1 MKNYEEMSKDVF
13 NRIDE
18 YEREKKMKRA
28 KITKIAAAVTPVCAA
43 AVVGVGLWKGRVLTP
58 ENNPMT
64 SHDAETIV
72 TDTEQAATEK
82 SSTVADT
89 DMVTTEKS
97 VEATVAATVRNTDEE
112 ISGTK
117 TSVTVQNVTENSVIE
132 DVVTEVSR
140 NDSAETTEA
149 VIVETEPVTPK
160 TELADNVSINTSEVT
175 SNQPNEEITTT
186 TPIENDNS
194 NSDNDFCNIL
204 EVVEVDNV
212 RYVQGYADMS
222 YTPDVCLGSPT
233 EYNGPYTSRLDGIP
247 SLLYT
252 TKEDKDVLI
261 IKLENGGVIHLFK
274 ERR

>member
-1 MKNYEEMSKDVF
+1 MKNYEEMSNDVF

-18 YEREKKMKRA
+18 YEKEKKMKRA
-28 KITKIAAAVTPVCAA
+28 RMTKIAAAVTPVCAA
-43 AVVGVGLWKGRVLTP
+43 AVVGVGLWKGGVLTP
-58 ENNPMT
+58 DNNPIT
-64 SHDAETIV
+64 SNDAETIV
-72 TDTEQAATEK
+72 TDTEQAVTEK

-89 DMVTTEKS
+89 GRVTTGK
-97 VEATVAATVRNTDEE
+97 
-112 ISGTK
+112 ISGT
-117 TSVTVQNVTENSVIE
+117 TASVTVQDNTENSVV
-132 DVVTEVSR
+132 DNKVVTEVSQ
-140 NDSAETTEA
+140 NDSAETDVTIA
-149 VIVETEPVTPK
+149 ETEP
-160 TELADNVSINTSEVT
+160 ADNNSSVNTSEN
-175 SNQPNEEITTT
+175 NQPIEEITTT
-186 TPIENDNS
+186 TPIENGNS